1 MNTINGF
8 ISKYPE
14 YKRYQVEDFI
24 AFFKFSND
32 YKEYTVMKL
41 ADIYNKHIKG
51 NSHYYEYEQIYKS
64 LGNEVAITNLINGTQ
79 LEIEL
84 DIYTP
89 DHKYCPKHTFV
100 MKYKETEDITTTMHV
115 RVYSKDGL
123 VKEYS
128 IPAKGISMEVM
139 SDIIDKERNGYRN
152 GRL

>member
-1 MNTINGF
+1 MDTINGF
-8 ISKYPE
+8 ISKYPK

-41 ADIYNKHIKG
+41 AEIYNRYIKG
-51 NSHYYEYEQIYKS
+51 NSNYYEYEQIYKELS
-64 LGNEVAITNLINGTQ
+64 NEVTITNLINGTQ

-89 DHKYCPKHTFV
+89 DHKYSPKHTFI
-100 MKYKETEDITTTMHV
+100 MKCKETEDTTTTMHV

-139 SDIIDKERNGYRN
+139 SDLIDKERNIK
-152 GRL
+152 